1 MAASANVPPRTEERY
16 LHINRGDPM
25 NRTFSGRA
33 SLAAM
38 AALLLAL
45 PIWAQYPPPPPPS
58 IPQPMQLDTLVR
70 RIALYPDPLLA
81 QVLTASTFWDEI
93 PEAATW
99 ASEHS
104 YLNQQQL
111 AQAINEDRLPWDPS
125 VLGLL
130 PFPSVLSMMA
140 QDPAWTQ
147 ELGQAVLNNRASVMD
162 AIQRQRQ
169 VAEQYGYLQSNAYD
183 QVTGGP
189 GDIQIVPVNP
199 SVIYVPAYDPYVV
212 FAAPRPGF
220 AVGGAIHFGH
230 GITIG
235 AGFLPFGWVGAG
247 FGWREHN
254 VIIDRHP
261 WARTWENREH
271 YVHPY
276 EHPVPHFR
284 GPRVEHHEFHR
295 H

>member
-1 MAASANVPPRTEERY
+1 MKRP
-16 LHINRGDPM
+16 
-25 NRTFSGRA
+25 FSSR
-33 SLAAM
+33 
-38 AALLLAL
+38 AALVATAVLSLSIRMGAQ
-45 PIWAQYPPPPPPS
+45 QYPPPPPPPPP
-58 IPQPMQLDTLVR
+58 PQGQMPQLDSLVQ

-81 QVLTASTFWDEI
+81 QILTASTFSDQI
-93 PEAATW
+93 PEAAEW
-99 ASEHS
+99 ANQHGSM
-104 YLNQQQL
+104 NQQDL
-111 AQAINEDRLPWDPS
+111 AAAINQDRLPWDPS
-125 VLGLL
+125 ILGLL

-147 ELGQAVLNNRASVMD
+147 ALGQAVLTNRAAVMD

-169 VAEQYGYLQSNAYD
+169 VAQQYGYLQSNNYE

-189 GDIQIVPVNP
+189 GDIQIEPVNP
-199 SVIYVPAYDPYVV
+199 GVIYVPTYDPYVV

-220 AVGGAIHFGH
+220 FVGGALHFGP
-230 GITIG
+230 GISIG
-235 AGFLPFGWVGAG
+235 AGFLPFGWAGAG
-247 FGWREHN
+247 LGWRDHT

-261 WARTWENREH
+261 WVRTWDNRAH

-276 EHPVPHFR
+276 EHPMPHYA